1 MKFTEKQAAAI
12 LDMRLYKLIGLEID
26 ALMKEHEETM
36 KNIAAYEDILNN
48 YDSMAAVIMGELDQ
62 IKKEYGSKRK
72 TSIENAEEAVYEEK
86 KMEETEVCFLMDRFG
101 YMRLIDKNAY
111 ERNKDAAHAESRYVF
126 TCMNTDKICIFTDT
140 GKLHTVKAEDIP
152 LVRFRDKGVPADNL
166 GNYDSTSEQ
175 ILYVAPLS
183 QVAAS
188 TVLFVAEN
196 GMCKLVKG
204 EEFRAS
210 KRTIVS
216 TKLAEDDRLVF
227 VGAADE
233 MDQVVFQSEKGY
245 FLRIMKTEI
254 SVTKKN
260 AMGVRGMK
268 LTGEDR
274 IHHAYLLESRQE
286 YAITYHDKPYVLN
299 KVKLAKRDTK
309 GVKPRI

>member
-1 MKFTEKQAAAI
+1 
-12 LDMRLYKLIGLEID
+12 
-26 ALMKEHEETM
+26 
-36 KNIAAYEDILNN
+36 
-48 YDSMAAVIMGELDQ
+48 
-62 IKKEYGSKRK
+62 
-72 TSIENAEEAVYEEK
+72 
-86 KMEETEVCFLMDRFG
+86 MEETEVCFLMERFG

-188 TVLFVAEN
+188 TVLFVTEN

-233 MDQVVFQSEKGY
+233 MDQVVLQSEKGY

-274 IHHAYLLESRQE
+274 IPHAYLLESRQE